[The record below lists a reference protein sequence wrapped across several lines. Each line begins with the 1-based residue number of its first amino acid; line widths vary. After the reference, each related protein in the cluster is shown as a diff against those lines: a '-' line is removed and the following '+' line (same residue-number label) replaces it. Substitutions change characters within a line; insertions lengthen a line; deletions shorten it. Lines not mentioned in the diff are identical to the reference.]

1 MIRLRDARLW
11 TSVLAMALA
20 AGAIKPGATLLS
32 FGLSESLA
40 SYGQDAE
47 TRLRPFADD
56 AGVDLRARRDL
67 QRLAPKPEP
76 DARVAEIEGIAALA
90 PASGGAW
97 LDLANARSDA
107 RVGPEGVLAALALSS
122 LVGPNEAH
130 LMAGRGAAAASMWS
144 DLPPESR
151 RRFVSDLLGGKIFE
165 DHSTFKAMQQA
176 LSTLP
181 VGQKREIRAALLLTG
196 RSGETIADGLGLGKE
211 LDAVPESRDEDSGP
225 NENGSAPPRAR
236 PAPMLLRPGVDGRR

>member
-56 AGVDLRARRDL
+56 PGVDLRARRDL
-67 QRLAPKPEP
+67 QRLAPKPEQ
-76 DARVAEIEGIAALA
+76 DARLAEIEDIVTLA

-97 LDLANARSDA
+97 LDLSNARSDA

-130 LMAGRGAAAASMWS
+130 LMAGRGAAAASLWS

-176 LSTLP
+176 LATLP
-181 VGQKREIRAALLLTG
+181 VAQKQEIRAALLLTG
-196 RSGETIADGLGLGKE
+196 RAGEITADGLGLGKD
-211 LDAVPESRDEDSGP
+211 LDVAPENRDEES
-225 NENGSAPPRAR
+225 NENGSTQPRAR
-236 PAPMLLRPGVDGRR
+236 PAPTLLRPSVDGRR